1 MMDALRG
8 GGRALADGWFAT
20 APASRLAASR
30 IVHGA
35 WTTGYLLSRRRMFGR
50 VHRTDTG
57 LFAPVGPCR
66 VLREPLP
73 AAVADRI
80 VDATVVSV
88 AAAAAGIGYRVTG
101 PVAAAMLTWTLA
113 YRNSWSM
120 VFHTDNLVALHAMA
134 LGAGRSADALS
145 FDALAARSVGG
156 PAAADPGYGWPLQL
170 CSAATASTY
179 FLAGVAKVAGPLGWG
194 WASGDP
200 LRRQVAVDG
209 IRKELFGTPASLLAY
224 RLYRKEALFRVL
236 AIGSLSVELLAPLA
250 LLNRRLGRLWALA
263 AWQMHWGILAIMKIK
278 FRYQMSGAAYSSF
291 ADLEHAVAAISRW
304 LKGPS

>member
-1 MMDALRG
+1 
-8 GGRALADGWFAT
+8 
-20 APASRLAASR
+20 
-30 IVHGA
+30 
-35 WTTGYLLSRRRMFGR
+35 MFRR
-50 VHRTDTG
+50 VHRTDAA
-57 LFAPVGPCR
+57 LFAPVAPCR

-80 VDATVVSV
+80 ADATVVSV

-101 PVAAAMLTWTLA
+101 PVAAATLTWTLA

-120 VFHTDNLVALHAMA
+120 VFHNDNLVALHSMA

-145 FDALAARSVGG
+145 LDALAARSFGG
-156 PAAADPGYGWPLQL
+156 PTAADPRYGWPLQL

-194 WASGDP
+194 WASGDS

-224 RLYRKEALFRVL
+224 RLYGNDTLFRVL
-236 AIGSLSVELLAPLA
+236 AIGSMAVELLAPMA
-250 LLNRRLGRLWALA
+250 LLNRRLGRLWVLA
-263 AWQMHWGILAIMKIK
+263 AWQMHWGILAVMKIK
-278 FRYQMSGAAYSSF
+278 FRYQMSGAAYASY
-291 ADLEHAVAAISRW
+291 ADLEHAVAAVARW
-304 LKGPS
+304 MRGPS